1 MQVLVILKRANK
13 MSSNIDKEIQI
24 LVNKYNYGDFNSV
37 LKKCSKLLE
46 IYPKNDFLWNLSGL
60 SFQRII

>member
-1 MQVLVILKRANK
+1 

-46 IYPKNDFLWNLSGL
+46 IYPKMIFMESFLDLVFKEL
-60 SFQRII
+60 VI

>member
-1 MQVLVILKRANK
+1 

-46 IYPKNDFLWNLSGL
+46 IYPKNDFL
-60 SFQRII
+60 